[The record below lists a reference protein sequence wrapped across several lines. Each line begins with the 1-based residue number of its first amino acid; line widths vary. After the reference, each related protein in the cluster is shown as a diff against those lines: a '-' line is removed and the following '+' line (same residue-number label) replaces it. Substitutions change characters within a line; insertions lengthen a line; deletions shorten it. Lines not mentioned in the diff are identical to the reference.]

1 MTILDVIIANKRKE
15 LATVKKNKTVNELE
29 SAVYFKREVISLS
42 ENLLDK
48 SRTGIIA
55 EFKRKSPSKGII
67 NSDASVAEVTSGYF
81 SEGASGVSILTD
93 SKYFGG
99 SANDL
104 QLARENKLMPILRKD
119 FIIDEYQIIE
129 AKAYGADAILLI
141 AAALPRREILK
152 LSQLA
157 HSLGL
162 EVLLEI
168 HKPGELDLVNQ
179 YVSIVGV
186 NNRNLKTFDVNPDT
200 SFEIADKIPSG
211 FIKISESGLFSI
223 HVIKRLKTA
232 GYDGFLVGERFMSSP
247 DPVKAFS
254 EFVKELI

>member
-1 MTILDVIIANKRKE
+1 MTILDVIIANTKKE
-15 LATVKKNKTVNELE
+15 LAAIKKLTSVKDLE
-29 SAVYFKREVISLS
+29 NTLFFNRNTNSLS
-42 ENLLDK
+42 KNLLDN

-67 NSDASVAEVTSGYF
+67 NIESSVAEVTSGYF

-93 SKYFGG
+93 NKYFGG

-119 FIIDEYQIIE
+119 FIIDEYQVIE

-141 AAALPRREILK
+141 AAAHKYKEILN

-162 EVLLEI
+162 EVLFEV
-168 HKPGELDLVNQ
+168 HKPKELDLVNQ
-179 YVSIVGV
+179 YVNIIGV
-186 NNRNLKTFDVNPDT
+186 NNRNLKTFDVSTDT
-200 SFEIADKIPSG
+200 SFEIVEKIPSG
-211 FIKISESGLFSI
+211 FVKISESGLSSPL
-223 HVIKRLKTA
+223 VIKRLKEA
-232 GYDGFLVGERFMSSP
+232 GYNGFLIGERFMCSP

-254 EFVKELI
+254 VFVKEII